1 MEINMKKN
9 SNSKANNAS
18 ITPIGMD
25 TATPGAFEQVIGG
38 GTALIRGKKPTFTAY
53 NAKKDTPNN
62 EIITDPFGS
71 WTGVPVD
78 DPYEK
83 PVQDADDL

>member
-1 MEINMKKN
+1 MP
-9 SNSKANNAS
+9 A
-18 ITPIGMD
+18 
-25 TATPGAFEQVIGG
+25 GAFGQVIGG
-38 GTALIRGKKPTFTAY
+38 GTALIRGKKPTFTAAD
-53 NAKKDTPNN
+53 AKKHSTDGD
-62 EIITDPFGS
+62 IVTDPLGS